1 MQKLNI
7 DCSIVEVTKNEGKE
21 VQRLKA
27 LIEHNREQA
36 ERSAD
41 IWMRADEVETRF
53 KRRLE
58 MLEQEEQQE
67 SPPCKECS
75 CNAE

>member
-7 DCSIVEVTKNEGKE
+7 NRSIVEVTKNEGKE

-36 ERSAD
+36 ERAAD
-41 IWMRADEVETRF
+41 IWMRSAPDDKAAERRKAVCRALGLPDTVRF
-53 KRRLE
+53 I
-58 MLEQEEQQE
+58 
-67 SPPCKECS
+67 
-75 CNAE
+75 

>member
-7 DCSIVEVTKNEGKE
+7 NCSIVEVTKNEGKE

-36 ERSAD
+36 ERIAD
-41 IWMRADEVETRF
+41 IWMRSAFV
-53 KRRLE
+53 
-58 MLEQEEQQE
+58 
-67 SPPCKECS
+67 
-75 CNAE
+75 

>member
-7 DCSIVEVTKNEGKE
+7 NCSIVEVTKNEGKE

-41 IWMRADEVETRF
+41 IWMRSAPNGEGSHKTV
-53 KRRLE
+53 L
-58 MLEQEEQQE
+58 L
-67 SPPCKECS
+67 
-75 CNAE
+75 

>member
-7 DCSIVEVTKNEGKE
+7 NRSIVEVTKNEGKE

-41 IWMRADEVETRF
+41 IWMRSAPDDKAAARRKAVCRVLGLPDIVRF
-53 KRRLE
+53 L
-58 MLEQEEQQE
+58 
-67 SPPCKECS
+67 
-75 CNAE
+75 

>member
-7 DCSIVEVTKNEGKE
+7 NCSIVEVTKNEGKE

-41 IWMRADEVETRF
+41 IWMRSAPDD
-53 KRRLE
+53 KAAARLQGVHLRLTVVKW
-58 MLEQEEQQE
+58 M
-67 SPPCKECS
+67 
-75 CNAE
+75 